1 LADQR
6 QTTTDD
12 RADEITEQLLQEI
25 LKESLVLP
33 QRKATKLA
41 PTAEDV
47 FFVDQ
52 LSIEKEEKREWIE
65 IR

>member
-1 LADQR
+1 MADQK
-6 QTTTDD
+6 QPTTDE
-12 RADEITEQLLQEI
+12 RADVITEQLLQEI
-25 LKESLVLP
+25 LTESLVLP
-33 QRKATKLA
+33 QRKVTKLA

>member
-1 LADQR
+1 M
-6 QTTTDD
+6 
-12 RADEITEQLLQEI
+12 ITEQLLQEI
-25 LKESLVLP
+25 LTESLVLP
-33 QRKATKLA
+33 QRKVTKLP